1 MPSKNRRE
9 DLITTSENGI
19 QNPLDT
25 GETITEKENSET
37 PMGKTDPSGAADED
51 SKRENSKNGNQSLQ
65 YHMSKNTKSKNKT
78 KPKKKDTTPVENY
91 DDFFKKRKGIINRVF
106 TKKSPVFK
114 FLPDKTPVEKLDGWR
129 KDNKDKLNERNLLKD
144 TDVDLSTLTWLKNKY
159 YIQLAQNTSDIKFES
174 IVRIL
179 KTYDIPVVKS
189 SKIVAAF
196 DTVKEANKIRKFII
210 CKGISCSVA
219 KFE

>member
-1 MPSKNRRE
+1 MAPKNRKEDQIKTPEDEMPKPLEVTEDHDERE
-9 DLITTSENGI
+9 DGGL
-19 QNPLDT
+19 PV
-25 GETITEKENSET
+25 
-37 PMGKTDPSGAADED
+37 ADED
-51 SKRENSKNGNQSLQ
+51 IEKLIKKASSTVELSLSSKSIKAI
-65 YHMSKNTKSKNKT
+65 KKT
-78 KPKKKDTTPVENY
+78 KPKKKDTTPIENY

-114 FLPDKTPVEKLDGWR
+114 FLPAKTPVEKLDGWR

-144 TDVDLSTLTWLKNKY
+144 TDVDLSTLTWLKDKY

-179 KTYDIPVVKS
+179 KTYDIPV
-189 SKIVAAF
+189 
-196 DTVKEANKIRKFII
+196 DTLKEENKIRKFII